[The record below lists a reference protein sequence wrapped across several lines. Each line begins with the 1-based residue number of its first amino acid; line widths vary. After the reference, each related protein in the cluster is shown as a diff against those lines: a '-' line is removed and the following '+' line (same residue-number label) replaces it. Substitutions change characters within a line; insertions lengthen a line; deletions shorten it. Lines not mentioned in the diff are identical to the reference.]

1 MKRRYKTYIKA
12 NLMSL
17 FFIIVSFISGTLAW
31 FAYSGLSDVATEIDI
46 RAWNIEIDK
55 KSSTKDITIS
65 LSEIS
70 PGMETMSEVINIK
83 NSGDSDAIVKF
94 NLVSARILGE
104 PEDNYVVGE
113 DLTTEELQDILA
125 NNYPFQINATLSKEY
140 VLKKG
145 GEASLNVSVSWPFD
159 SGNDDLDSIWGT
171 NAYQFLNSEIKKST
185 SNPEYLVKSPIE
197 IVLKLTAE
205 QMTDTQ
211 TNVPDSRFDLGKE
224 ILYDI
229 STNKVCTN
237 TNDSNCIKTY
247 VIDKKNLRSDEIV
260 NLIPALSTNFGETTF
275 DSYEATLNALGN
287 STFKPLEA
295 SKLISIISK
304 DVKNSVVVRDNL
316 SDKIIG
322 YVDYIGRMELQL
334 AQIIQTEGYYQF
346 KNSNFNYLNPSQC
359 IWTNTE
365 YDDNN
370 GFVLNSDDA
379 DKSKIAPALKTGS
392 CKIIPRIEA
401 LKKDLISN

>member
-12 NLMSL
+12 NLMSI

-31 FAYSGLSDVATEIDI
+31 FAYSGLSDVATEINI

-70 PGMETMSEVINIK
+70 PGMETMSEIINIR

-94 NLVSARILGE
+94 NLVSARILGAE
-104 PEDNYVVGE
+104 EDNYVVGE

-125 NNYPFQINATLSKEY
+125 NKYPFQINASLSKEY
-140 VLKKG
+140 VLKQG

-159 SGNDDLDSIWGT
+159 SGNDDLDSTWGT
-171 NAYQFLNSEIKKST
+171 NAYQFLDSEIEKHN
-185 SNPEYLVKSPIE
+185 SNPSYKIQSPIE
-197 IVLKLTAE
+197 IILKLTAE

-229 STNKVCTN
+229 STNKLCTN
-237 TNDSNCIKTY
+237 IGNTCIKTY
-247 VIDKKNLRSDEIV
+247 VMDKKNLRSDDIV
-260 NLIPALSTNFGETTF
+260 RLIPDLSSNFGETNF
-275 DSYEATLNALGN
+275 DSYEATLNTLGN
-287 STFKPLEA
+287 NKYKPLLA
-295 SKLISIISK
+295 TDLISIISK
-304 DVKNSVVVRDNL
+304 DIINSVVVRENL

-322 YVDYIGRMELQL
+322 YVDYVGRMELQL
-334 AQIIQTEGYYQF
+334 QQIIDTEGYYQF
-346 KNSNFNYLNPSQC
+346 KNSSFNFLKPNEC
-359 IWTNTE
+359 IWTATE
-365 YDDNN
+365 YDEDN
-370 GFVLNSDDA
+370 GFVLNKENGE
-379 DKSKIAPALKTGS
+379 KSKISPANKTGS
-392 CKIIPRIEA
+392 CRIIPVIYAE
-401 LKKDLISN
+401 KKDLITN